1 MTPPREGGADRAAAS
16 PGPAGGP
23 PEEGARAPAETGA
36 LDGRPARLVVRALG
50 LQAAFNAETLQ
61 GVGFAHAVAPALRR
75 AHGPAAGE
83 RLARLAAA
91 FNANP
96 YLAPVA
102 VGAVW
107 RAEGREPP
115 ERIDRFLALVRGP
128 LGALGDALFWAALR
142 PALFVPAAL
151 AVAAGAPWWLAA
163 VAVAAFNGV
172 SFAVRWWGARAG
184 LREGLQVGG
193 ALGRSWVRRAP
204 GVVRPAG
211 AAAIGLASGL
221 VLAPAPGAGEGWIR
235 DGALE
240 LAAWAG
246 AAVLFVTWPRRL
258 GWGTAFLAAWGAA
271 AVLA

>member
-1 MTPPREGGADRAAAS
+1 
-16 PGPAGGP
+16 
-23 PEEGARAPAETGA
+23 
-36 LDGRPARLVVRALG
+36 
-50 LQAAFNAETLQ
+50 
-61 GVGFAHAVAPALRR
+61 
-75 AHGPAAGE
+75 
-83 RLARLAAA
+83 
-91 FNANP
+91 
-96 YLAPVA
+96 
-102 VGAVW
+102 
-107 RAEGREPP
+107 
-115 ERIDRFLALVRGP
+115 VRGP